1 MYVIVLPIFAVVL
14 YLVLWKAGA
23 RRRNAQTW
31 AALLG
36 RLGPEWKA
44 EKHDCHSLWRE
55 GLSATPE
62 DAWNRIGGTRGLCA
76 MYRNAGVML
85 EMAHYASRNSV
96 SVDRQLLEALA
107 RDAMHIRVHVL
118 IALGQY
124 AFIQA
129 NDNMRLYA
137 FHAAGIY
144 VEMAARMVQ
153 LLQVEAAGVVPD
165 FVAAM

>member
-1 MYVIVLPIFAVVL
+1 MYVIVLPLFAVAV
-14 YLVLWKAGA
+14 YLGIWNAGA

-36 RLGPEWKA
+36 RLGPEWTA
-44 EKHDCHSLWRE
+44 ETGEYSLWRE

-62 DAWNRIGGTRGLCA
+62 DAWCCIGGAKGLCA
-76 MYRNAGVML
+76 MYRNVGVML
-85 EMAHYASRNSV
+85 EIADYASRNNV
-96 SVDRQLLEALA
+96 RVDRQLLEVLA

-137 FHAAGIY
+137 FHAATLY
-144 VEMAARMVQ
+144 VEMAAQMVQ
-153 LLQVEAAGVVPD
+153 LLQAEAAGVVPD

>member
-1 MYVIVLPIFAVVL
+1 
-14 YLVLWKAGA
+14 
-23 RRRNAQTW
+23 
-31 AALLG
+31 
-36 RLGPEWKA
+36 
-44 EKHDCHSLWRE
+44 
-55 GLSATPE
+55 
-62 DAWNRIGGTRGLCA
+62 
-76 MYRNAGVML
+76 MYRNVGVML
-85 EMAHYASRNSV
+85 EMAHYASCNSV
-96 SVDRQLLEALA
+96 RGDRKLLEALD

-137 FHAAGIY
+137 FHAATLY

-153 LLQVEAAGVVPD
+153 LLQAEAAGVVPD